1 MVGEINL
8 KTVFI
13 TRNQKNLPV
22 VKAHLKKKCQN
33 QSKHKTVQ
41 KRLLKK
47 ES

>member
-22 VKAHLKKKCQN
+22 VKAHLKKNVKTN
-33 QSKHKTVQ
+33 QSTKQCK
-41 KRLLKK
+41 
-47 ES
+47 SGF